1 MTKEQFQ
8 EIKNSAWAWYRG
20 NMLEWSIKTIK
31 DIKNAPQ
38 WVKDCLASD
47 MIVCPSMDDEVF
59 ELAHKEDIE
68 TILQE
73 SQGRHFELTYT
84 KEMREFFEARLDSNE
99 YEMVD
104 ALCDMIVVAM
114 NAGGSLG
121 KEFGSYGS
129 LLGSTFNLTSV
140 LNDRSEIYKL
150 CDSIRNLGYDPYKCL
165 TETIKELKT
174 RTGAWNEQEGKW
186 CKDLGAY
193 TEQEAYEI
201 AKEKGIFYNFGLAYD
216 KKTKEP
222 YWVSDTNDS
231 ADWKKLKIKKWYK
244 ADYSKCKKG

>member
-1 MTKEQFQ
+1 MTQEQFQ

-20 NMLEWSIKTIK
+20 NMLEWAIKTIK

-121 KEFGSYGS
+121 KDFGSYSS
-129 LLGSTFNLTSV
+129 LLPVQNSITSV
-140 LNDRSEIYKL
+140 LNNRGEIYKL
-150 CDSIRNLGYDPYKCL
+150 CNAIRVFGYDPYKCL
-165 TETIKELKT
+165 TETIKELET
-174 RTGAWNEQEGKW
+174 RTGAWNEAEGKW
-186 CKDLGAY
+186 CKHDGAY
-193 TEQEAYEI
+193 TKDEARDV
-201 AKEKGIFYNFGLAYD
+201 A
-216 KKTKEP
+216 
-222 YWVSDTNDS
+222 
-231 ADWKKLKIKKWYK
+231 KKLLQKDYVEYPHSVLRDGQRYWQFVSHDHFEIKEWYK
-244 ADYSKCKKG
+244 ADYAKCKLQGGE

>member
-1 MTKEQFQ
+1 MTQEQFQ

-20 NMLEWSIKTIK
+20 NMLEWAIKTIK
-31 DIKNAPQ
+31 DIENAPQ

-59 ELAHKEDIE
+59 ELEHKEDIE

-104 ALCDMIVVAM
+104 ALCDMVVVAM
-114 NAGGSLG
+114 NAGGDLG
-121 KEFGSYGS
+121 KEFGSYGT
-129 LLGSTFNLTSV
+129 LLGGTFNITSV

-150 CDSIRNLGYDPYKCL
+150 CDSIRHLGYDPYKCL

-174 RTGAWNEQEGKW
+174 RTGSWNEREGKW
-186 CKDLGAY
+186 CKDKGAY
-193 TEQEAYEI
+193 SKDELNEELVKNICQEDDDYWYFKPRI
-201 AKEKGIFYNFGLAYD
+201 GGLLG
-216 KKTKEP
+216 KR
-222 YWVSDTNDS
+222 
-231 ADWKKLKIKKWYK
+231 KKWYK
-244 ADYSKCKKG
+244 ADYAKCKLQGVE

>member
-1 MTKEQFQ
+1 MTEEQFQ

-20 NMLEWSIKTIK
+20 NMLEWAIKTIK

-121 KEFGSYGS
+121 KEFGSYSS
-129 LLGSTFNLTSV
+129 LLPVQNSITSV
-140 LNDRSEIYKL
+140 LNNRGEIYKL
-150 CDSIRNLGYDPYKCL
+150 CNAIRVFGYDPYKCL

-174 RTGAWNEQEGKW
+174 RTGSWNEREGKW
-186 CKDLGAY
+186 CKDKGAY
-193 TEQEAYEI
+193 SKDELNEELVKNICQE
-201 AKEKGIFYNFGLAYD
+201 D
-216 KKTKEP
+216 DD
-222 YWVSDTNDS
+222 YWYYKPKMGGVLG
-231 ADWKKLKIKKWYK
+231 KVKKWYK
-244 ADYSKCKKG
+244 ADYTKCKKDKQ